1 MFWLIVIFILL
12 LIIGAVVSGCLF
24 EVKPMQVVI
33 LRDRTTGRLTQ
44 KNPGLKFKQPTEEIY
59 REFNCRRRVKEISV
73 EAITSDAQKV
83 TLAARLIYFIDAL
96 DKDGKEKTL
105 SVEGKEIPRG
115 VIAARNLPEVEEKK
129 LIEEIEGLAKEVIS
143 TNLKKYISNLKMSE
157 IQINEIPKSW
167 KKDRIPRCPKCG
179 SQMKV
184 DGQQFHCSNDEC
196 KWSGKTK
203 ENSKAKESDK
213 TKEEVNLI
221 SVNASLLELL
231 SWLVSV
237 ESDKVLSDTFGI
249 GTEFVLL
256 YQEPPSEIAEAKLA
270 EQEYVS
276 RTEAEKKRQKL
287 ERVRANIVKGIR
299 EKTGIPAWL
308 LFITQE
314 IPSVVSSIIK
324 EVKEKGGEKDED
336 RDKEVVS

>member
-12 LIIGAVVSGCLF
+12 LIVGTIITGCLF
-24 EVKPMQVVI
+24 EVEPMKVVI
-33 LRDRTTGRLTQ
+33 LRDRTTGKLKQ
-44 KNPGLKFKQPTEEIY
+44 KGPGLKFKQPTEEIY
-59 REFNCRRRVKEISV
+59 REFNCRRRVGEFSIG
-73 EAITSDAQKV
+73 AITSDAQKV
-83 TLAARLIYFIDAL
+83 TLAARLVYFIDAL

-167 KKDRIPRCPKCG
+167 EKDRIPRCPKCG

-276 RTEAEKKRQKL
+276 RTKAEQERQKL
-287 ERVRANIVKGIR
+287 EEVRAGIIKAVKK
-299 EKTGIPAWL
+299 ETGIPSWL
-308 LFITQE
+308 LFLAQE
-314 IPSVVSSIIK
+314 IPSIIK
-324 EVKEKGGEKDED
+324 EIKEKGGEKDED
-336 RDKEVVS
+336 KSEEVVS

>member
-1 MFWLIVIFILL
+1 MFWLIAIFILL
-12 LIIGAVVSGCLF
+12 LIVGAVASGCLF

-33 LRDRTTGRLTQ
+33 LRDRATGELKQ
-44 KNPGLKFKQPTEEIY
+44 KNPGLRFRQPAEEIY
-59 REFNCRRRVKEISV
+59 REFNCRRRIKEISV
-73 EAITSDAQKV
+73 KAITSDAQEV

-96 DKDGKEKTL
+96 DKDGREKT
-105 SVEGKEIPRG
+105 VRIEGKEVSRG
-115 VIAARNLPEVEEKK
+115 VVAARNLPEVEEEK

-143 TNLKKYISNLKMSE
+143 TNLKKYISSLEMSE
-157 IQINEIPKSW
+157 IQANQIPDSW

-184 DGQQFHCSNDEC
+184 DDQQFRCSNKEC
-196 KWSGKTK
+196 KWSGTTEEGKTE

-213 TKEEVNLI
+213 TKEKVNLI
-221 SVNASLLELL
+221 SVNAPLLEFL

-276 RTEAEKKRQKL
+276 RTKAEKKRQKL
-287 ERVRANIVKGIR
+287 EKVRADIIKAVK
-299 EKTGIPAWL
+299 EETGIPSWL
-308 LFITQE
+308 FFVSQE
-314 IPSVVSSIIK
+314 IPSIIKEIIK
-324 EVKEKGGEKDED
+324 EVKEKGKEKGG
-336 RDKEVVS
+336 KE

>member
-1 MFWLIVIFILL
+1 MFWLIAIFILL
-12 LIIGAVVSGCLF
+12 LIVGAVASGCLF

-33 LRDRTTGRLTQ
+33 LRDRATSELKQ

-59 REFNCRRRVKEISV
+59 REFNCRRRIKEISI

-96 DKDGKEKTL
+96 DKDGKEKT
-105 SVEGKEIPRG
+105 VKIEGKEVSRG

-167 KKDRIPRCPKCG
+167 KEDRIPRCPKCG

-184 DGQQFHCSNDEC
+184 DDQQFRCSNKKC
-196 KWSGKTK
+196 KWSGKT
-203 ENSKAKESDK
+203 EEEDETKESDK
-213 TKEEVNLI
+213 TDKTKEKVNLI
-221 SVNASLLELL
+221 SVNAPLLEFL

-256 YQEPPSEIAEAKLA
+256 YQEPPAEIAEAKLA

-276 RTEAEKKRQKL
+276 RTKAEQKRQEL
-287 ERVRANIVKGIR
+287 EKVRADIIKAVK
-299 EKTGIPAWL
+299 EETGIPSWL
-308 LFITQE
+308 FFVSQE
-314 IPSVVSSIIK
+314 IPSIIK
-324 EVKEKGGEKDED
+324 EIIKEIKEKGG
-336 RDKEVVS
+336 KE

>member
-1 MFWLIVIFILL
+1 MFWLIAIFILL
-12 LIIGAVVSGCLF
+12 LIVGAVASGCLF

-33 LRDRTTGRLTQ
+33 LRDRATSELKQ

-59 REFNCRRRVKEISV
+59 REFNCRRRIKEISI

-96 DKDGKEKTL
+96 DKDGKEKT
-105 SVEGKEIPRG
+105 VKIEGKEVSRG

-167 KKDRIPRCPKCG
+167 KEDRIPRCPKCG

-184 DGQQFHCSNDEC
+184 DDQQFRCSNKKC
-196 KWSGKTK
+196 KWSGKT
-203 ENSKAKESDK
+203 EEEDETKESDK
-213 TKEEVNLI
+213 TDKTKEKVNLI
-221 SVNASLLELL
+221 SVNAPLLEFL

-256 YQEPPSEIAEAKLA
+256 YQEPPAEIAEAKLA

-276 RTEAEKKRQKL
+276 RTKAEQKRQEL
-287 ERVRANIVKGIR
+287 EKVRADIIKAVK
-299 EKTGIPAWL
+299 EETGIPSWL
-308 LFITQE
+308 FFVSQE
-314 IPSVVSSIIK
+314 IPSIIK
-324 EVKEKGGEKDED
+324 EISKEIKEKGG
-336 RDKEVVS
+336 KE

>member
-12 LIIGAVVSGCLF
+12 LIVGAVVSGCLF

-59 REFNCRRRVKEISV
+59 REFNCRRRVGEFSIG
-73 EAITSDAQKV
+73 AITSDAQKV
-83 TLAARLIYFIDAL
+83 TLAARLVYFIDAL

-143 TNLKKYISNLKMSE
+143 TNLKKYISSLEISE
-157 IQINEIPKSW
+157 IQANQIPNSW
-167 KKDRIPRCPKCG
+167 KEDRIPRCPKCG
-179 SQMKV
+179 SQMEV
-184 DGQQFHCSNDEC
+184 EEQFRCSNKEC
-196 KWSGKTK
+196 KWSG
-203 ENSKAKESDK
+203 EID
-213 TKEEVNLI
+213 EEVNLI

-276 RTEAEKKRQKL
+276 RTKAEQKRQEL
-287 ERVRANIVKGIR
+287 EKVRAGIIKAVKK
-299 EKTGIPAWL
+299 KTGIPSWL
-308 LFITQE
+308 LFLAQE
-314 IPSVVSSIIK
+314 IPSIIK
-324 EVKEKGGEKDED
+324 EIKEKGGEKDED
-336 RDKEVVS
+336 KSEEVVS